1 MQDGGKFSY
10 PRALESWL
18 ESLVA
23 TLNESL
29 HETNR
34 DLHEVRLCL
43 DVLDVFAIVLW
54 NVVLLHKHSK
64 HVDTDCL
71 VAYSKHFTC

>member
-1 MQDGGKFSY
+1 MGSQLRVVGSS
-10 PRALESWL
+10 PIPEHWRARL

-29 HETNR
+29 HETNE

-43 DVLDVFAIVLW
+43 DVLDVFAIVL
-54 NVVLLHKHSK
+54 
-64 HVDTDCL
+64 
-71 VAYSKHFTC
+71 